1 MTFVGPS
8 VRAGHVR
15 ALARARFGGAVLRRA
30 EAHAGEDVIGVSREL
45 LLELLT
51 FFRDD
56 RDLSLSLL
64 LDLTCI
70 DRLGDDEHAPRAT
83 GPDDD
88 DRFLVVYRLKSPR
101 LGYRARVVVEVPGN
115 DPVLPSISELFPAA
129 DWYERELWDLF
140 GVYPDGHPHL
150 RRLLLYPGFIGHP
163 LRRDYPAAKA
173 QPLVPLRSLPSPK
186 VVAAGDEGEPAGSA
200 DDAAGDDAAGDDRAV
215 PADAAGR
222 G

>member
-8 VRAGHVR
+8 ARAGHVR

-30 EAHAGEDVIGVSREL
+30 EAHAGEDIIGVSREL
-45 LLELLT
+45 LLELLA

-56 RDLSLSLL
+56 RDLSLSML
-64 LDLTCI
+64 LDLTCV
-70 DRLGDDEHAPRAT
+70 DRLDEVLGAAPEPAQ
-83 GPDDD
+83 DDD
-88 DRFLVVYRLKSPR
+88 SRFLVVYRLKSPR

-115 DPVLPSISELFPAA
+115 DPVLPSVVELFPAA

-140 GVYPDGHPHL
+140 GIYPDGHPHL

-173 QPLVPLRSLPSPK
+173 QPLVPLRALPSPQ
-186 VVAAGDEGEPAGSA
+186 VVVTSDEGEPA
-200 DDAAGDDAAGDDRAV
+200 DAEGG
-215 PADAAGR
+215 G
-222 G
+222 